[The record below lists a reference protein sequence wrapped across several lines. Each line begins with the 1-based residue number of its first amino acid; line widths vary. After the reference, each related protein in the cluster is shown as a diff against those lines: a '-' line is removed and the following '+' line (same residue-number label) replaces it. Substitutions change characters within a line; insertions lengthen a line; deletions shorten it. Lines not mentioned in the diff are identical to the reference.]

1 MAKVPLRVYN
11 REIKDL
17 IENGQLE
24 EAIAHCL
31 HILKHFPMHVE
42 TYRLLGEALL
52 EARRY
57 SDAGDI
63 FLRILAAVPDDFI
76 AHLGMSIVRESEN
89 KLDDA
94 IWHME
99 RAFEMKPSNP
109 AVQGELR
116 RLYGRRDG
124 VEPLK
129 IRLSRDALA
138 NMYLQGELY
147 NQAIAELRALLGEDP
162 HRPDLQVMLARACFG
177 AGRKAEAIEM
187 CASLLQK
194 YPYCLDALRIM
205 SELLPGT
212 NQAENAQAYRGR
224 LRQLDP
230 YSAFVSGS
238 VFQSDQVADTTVTL
252 EHLEYQPGGEGIP
265 SHAEWAASLGITAE
279 EPASAQ
285 AEIPDWLA
293 GVAQAGETQP
303 GAAQETPAGGQGG
316 DLIPDW
322 MRAAGW
328 GESTGAAQEGPME
341 SGAEETLPAEPATA
355 EIPDWL
361 KAMAP
366 AGVLG
371 PSSSGE
377 VAPPPSEEAPDLEW
391 LKSLEM
397 AQPAGETAVAAVEEE
412 QPAIT
417 AAPAEEVPD
426 WLQGMAAESG
436 VPLTEGGT
444 AGGAATA
451 SVPAPAEEEVPDWL
465 QGMAAESGVPLADA
479 EAAGGAAT
487 ASVPAPA
494 EEEVPDWLQG
504 MAAESSVPLA
514 EGGAAGGAAT
524 ASVPV
529 PAEEEVPDWLQEL
542 SAAGVAAAGAEE
554 REGIEGE
561 AGSLLEETMAA
572 APSTEGTQPMP
583 EESGNVLDGSD
594 ALAWL
599 EALAAR
605 QGARPD
611 ELITNPESRPTQETP
626 DWVQKL
632 AGEAVT
638 PAPPV
643 GESAAGETTLPAAG
657 PGPTEE
663 TLLTDESR
671 AEEPLSEE
679 EEGAPSWEIPTITPE
694 PPEPAAVVEQ
704 PPAETAP
711 AWSAELLRAESGETG
726 GEAAPAEELPDW
738 LRGLMETETAQP
750 AAAAEEEIPDWL
762 RAEFGAE
769 TGAAQ
774 PPQPPAAEI
783 PAEAPVEEGEGIPGM
798 AAGVIEA
805 APPPSVEKEEEQVA
819 PAAISAGMEAEGPEE
834 EKIPAWLAGEVGAAE
849 VSVPSVPVAEE
860 PAPGEASLGWAGKE
874 AALEAETPSAPVA
887 EEPAP
892 EEALLGWAGKEAAL
906 EVETPPVPLA
916 EEPAPEEALLGWA
929 GKEAALEVETPP
941 APVAEEPAPEEALLG
956 WAGKEAA
963 LEVETPPAPVAEEP
977 APEEALL
984 GWAGK
989 EAALEVETPPATF
1002 AEEPAPEEALL
1013 GWAGKEAALEVETPP
1028 APVAEEPAPEEALLG
1043 WAGKE
1048 AALEAETPP
1057 APVAEEPAPEEALLG
1072 WAGKEAA
1079 PGVEEG
1085 IPPSPAEEEEPLAS
1099 IPPPTAPEEWIP
1111 EVVAET
1117 PSSLPSAQEETRPPA
1132 AFQPPPAAAPQP
1144 VEATVEKPVPAV
1156 KESLT
1161 GAQTALQSGRLAEAL
1176 QEYARLIRK
1185 GKFLEEIIHDL
1196 REATYRYPVEVL
1208 LWQTLGDAYMRA
1220 NQLQDALDAYTKA
1233 EELLR

>member
-436 VPLTEGGT
+436 VPLAEGGT

-465 QGMAAESGVPLADA
+465 Q
-479 EAAGGAAT
+479 
-487 ASVPAPA
+487 
-494 EEEVPDWLQG
+494 
-504 MAAESSVPLA
+504 
-514 EGGAAGGAAT
+514 
-524 ASVPV
+524 
-529 PAEEEVPDWLQEL
+529 EL
-542 SAAGVAAAGAEE
+542 SAAGVAATGAEE

-679 EEGAPSWEIPTITPE
+679 EEGVPSWEIPTITPE

-783 PAEAPVEEGEGIPGM
+783 PAEAPVEEGEGIPSM

-805 APPPSVEKEEEQVA
+805 APPPSAEKEEEQAA

-860 PAPGEASLGWAGKE
+860 SAPGEAS
-874 AALEAETPSAPVA
+874 
-887 EEPAP
+887 
-892 EEALLGWAGKEAAL
+892 
-906 EVETPPVPLA
+906 
-916 EEPAPEEALLGWA
+916 
-929 GKEAALEVETPP
+929 
-941 APVAEEPAPEEALLG
+941 
-956 WAGKEAA
+956 
-963 LEVETPPAPVAEEP
+963 
-977 APEEALL
+977 
-984 GWAGK
+984 
-989 EAALEVETPPATF
+989 
-1002 AEEPAPEEALL
+1002 L

-1048 AALEAETPP
+1048 AALEAETPS
-1057 APVAEEPAPEEALLG
+1057 APVAEEPAPEEALPG
-1072 WAGKEAA
+1072 WAGKEAT

>member
-465 QGMAAESGVPLADA
+465 Q
-479 EAAGGAAT
+479 
-487 ASVPAPA
+487 
-494 EEEVPDWLQG
+494 
-504 MAAESSVPLA
+504 
-514 EGGAAGGAAT
+514 
-524 ASVPV
+524 
-529 PAEEEVPDWLQEL
+529 EL

-963 LEVETPPAPVAEEP
+963 
-977 APEEALL
+977 
-984 GWAGK
+984 
-989 EAALEVETPPATF
+989 
-1002 AEEPAPEEALL
+1002 
-1013 GWAGKEAALEVETPP
+1013 
-1028 APVAEEPAPEEALLG
+1028 
-1043 WAGKE
+1043 
-1048 AALEAETPP
+1048 
-1057 APVAEEPAPEEALLG
+1057 
-1072 WAGKEAA
+1072 